1 LPIQV
6 VADDTAIVAGRSA
19 AKVGRSVLG
28 EGHTDVLID
37 ATSMSRPPCAKRC
50 ASVDETLVDPDHLA
64 SGLLLGRNNNFRPG
78 QYVIPL
84 KPSIGPRGVP

>member
-1 LPIQV
+1 MSEAAWKM
-6 VADDTAIVAGRSA
+6 VAPRLRVAGGILDCA
-19 AKVGRSVLG
+19 C
-28 EGHTDVLID
+28 
-37 ATSMSRPPCAKRC
+37 ATRVAHAFRLYARPPCAKRC